1 MHKLIIGS
9 KDINDIAILTNI
21 DYPLFSYENIYV
33 KRANNV
39 DFYKKRKENSRLISL
54 TILLKDNCSNVLE
67 IQSNLE
73 KLIETRFKSENPI
86 WINLNDRYFYGILES
101 VNQDKIFQGL
111 LTLTYR
117 DLLGNFYS
125 EEKEQTV
132 SSSFT
137 INTNTVKDSNLIR
150 FELTPQ
156 SNTVNIKVN
165 ADSIF
170 IYNQNE
176 NLMVVDFLSKTIKQ
190 NNIHVRRR
198 LDSTWGALKKQNTI
212 QVSNSTGTMYY
223 REVIA

>member
-1 MHKLIIGS
+1 MHKLIIDNKNIS
-9 KDINDIAILTNI
+9 DIGVLTNI
-21 DYPLFSYENIYV
+21 DYPLFSYSNIYIN
-33 KRANNV
+33 RANSIE
-39 DFYKKRKENSRLISL
+39 FYKKRKENSRLISL
-54 TILLKDNCSNVLE
+54 TILLKDNCSDVLE

-73 KLIETRFKSENPI
+73 KLIETRFKSEIPI
-86 WINLNDRYFYGILES
+86 WINLNDRYFYGILEE

-111 LTLTYR
+111 LTLNYR

-125 EEKEQTV
+125 EEKQKPV

-176 NLMVVDFLSKTIKQ
+176 NLMVVDFLNKTIKQ
-190 NNIHVRRR
+190 NDIHVKRR
-198 LDSTWGALKKQNTI
+198 LDSSWGVLKKQNTI

-223 REVIA
+223 REVLA

>member
-1 MHKLIIGS
+1 MHKLIIDS
-9 KDINDIAILTNI
+9 KDINDIGILTNI

-39 DFYKKRKENSRLISL
+39 EFYKKRKENSRLISL
-54 TILLKDNCSNVLE
+54 TILLSDNCSNVLE

-73 KLIETRFKSENPI
+73 KLIETRFKSETPI

-111 LTLTYR
+111 LTLNYR

-137 INTNTVKDSNLIR
+137 INTNTVKNSNLIR

-156 SNTVNIKVN
+156 YSTVNIKVN
-165 ADSIF
+165 ADSIY
-170 IYNQNE
+170 IYNQNK
-176 NLMVVDFLSKTIKQ
+176 NLMIVDFLNKTIKQ
-190 NNIHVRRR
+190 NDIHVKRR
-198 LDSTWGALKKQNTI
+198 LDSKWGVLKKQNTI

>member
-1 MHKLIIGS
+1 MYKLIIDNKNIS
-9 KDINDIAILTNI
+9 DIAILTNI
-21 DYPLFSYENIYV
+21 DYPLFSYDNIYV

-39 DFYKKRKENSRLISL
+39 EFYKKRKENSRLISL

-73 KLIETRFKSENPI
+73 KLIETRFKSEKPI
-86 WINLNDRYFYGILES
+86 WINLNDRYFYGILEE

-111 LTLTYR
+111 LTLNYR

-125 EEKEQTV
+125 EEKKQTV

-156 SNTVNIKVN
+156 YSTVNIKVN
-165 ADSIF
+165 SDSIY
-170 IYNQNE
+170 IYNQNK
-176 NLMVVDFLSKTIKQ
+176 NLMVVDFLNKTIKQ
-190 NNIHVRRR
+190 NDIHVKRR
-198 LDSTWGALKKQNTI
+198 LDSSWGVLKKQNTI

>member
-1 MHKLIIGS
+1 MHKLIIDNKNIS
-9 KDINDIAILTNI
+9 DIAILTNI
-21 DYPLFSYENIYV
+21 DYPLFCYDNIYV

-54 TILLKDNCSNVLE
+54 TILLNDTCSNALE
-67 IQSNLE
+67 MQSNLE
-73 KLIETRFKSENPI
+73 KLIETRFKSENPV

-101 VNQDKIFQGL
+101 VNQDNIFQGV

-156 SNTVNIKVN
+156 YSTVNIKVN
-165 ADSIF
+165 SESLHV
-170 IYNQNE
+170 YNQNK
-176 NLMVVDFLSKTIKQ
+176 NLMIVDFLNKTIKQ
-190 NNIHVRRR
+190 NDIHVKRR
-198 LDSTWGALKKQNTI
+198 LDSSWGVLKKQNTI

>member
-1 MHKLIIGS
+1 MHKLIIDNENIS
-9 KDINDIAILTNI
+9 DIGVLTNI
-21 DYPLFSYENIYV
+21 DYPLFSYSNIYIN
-33 KRANNV
+33 RANSIE
-39 DFYKKRKENSRLISL
+39 FYKKRKENSRLISL

-73 KLIETRFKSENPI
+73 KLIETRFKSKNPI
-86 WINLNDRYFYGILES
+86 WINLNDRYFYGILEE

-125 EEKEQTV
+125 EEKKQTV

-150 FELTPQ
+150 FELIPQ
-156 SNTVNIKVN
+156 YSTVNIKVN
-165 ADSIF
+165 ADSIY
-170 IYNQNE
+170 IYNQNK
-176 NLMVVDFLSKTIKQ
+176 NLMIVDFLNKTIKQ
-190 NNIHVRRR
+190 NDIHVKRR
-198 LDSTWGALKKQNTI
+198 LDSSWGVLKKQNTI